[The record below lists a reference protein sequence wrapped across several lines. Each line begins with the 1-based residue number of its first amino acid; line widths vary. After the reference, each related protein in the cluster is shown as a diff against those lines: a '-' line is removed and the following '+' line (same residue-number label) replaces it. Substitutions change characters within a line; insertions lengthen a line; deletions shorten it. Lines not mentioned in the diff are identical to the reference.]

1 MKEKISK
8 NVRRIAPSVIREMA
22 LRASRYRNVI
32 SLGIGEPD
40 FHTPAPISRAAL
52 TDAENG
58 ATHYTPTRGDNELV
72 GALRKYLLRDR
83 GIDLDPSALIVTH
96 GGMGGLT
103 AGLRALLEPGDEA
116 IVPEPCFPSYTPQ
129 IELANGMSVYV
140 PTDFDD
146 GFVVRADRVKA
157 AVTPKS
163 KLMLI
168 NSPNNPTGAV
178 LTAEVL
184 DELARIAVE
193 KDLIVISDEVYDHL
207 VYGGAHDS
215 IYTRP
220 GMAERTLV
228 VNSFSKT
235 FAMTGWRIGF
245 SFGPSWLIEE
255 MLKVAMFFTSCP
267 SSVGQRAA
275 LAALNTDRAVFAA
288 MENEFET
295 RTRFAWERLKAMPG
309 IRVNPASGSFY
320 LFPSI
325 AAITEDD
332 TSFAMDLLDEEQV
345 VVVPGSA
352 FGPSGAG
359 CVRISCTV
367 GISTMSE
374 ALDRIEAFIRRR
386 TE

>member
-8 NVRRIAPSVIREMA
+8 NVHRIASSVIREMA
-22 LRASRYRNVI
+22 LRASKYREVI

-40 FHTPAPISRAAL
+40 FHTPSPICRAAPA
-52 TDAENG
+52 DAENG
-58 ATHYTPTRGDNELV
+58 ATHYTPTRGDDELV
-72 GALRKYLLRDR
+72 QALREYLLRDR
-83 GIDLDPSALIVTH
+83 GIGLDQSAIIVTH

-103 AGLRALLEPGDEA
+103 AGLRALLDPGEEA
-116 IVPEPCFPSYTPQ
+116 IVPEPCFPSYAAQ
-129 IELANGMSVYV
+129 IELANGVCVDV
-140 PTDFDD
+140 PTDFDN
-146 GFVVRADRVKA
+146 GFVVQADRIRA

-178 LTAEVL
+178 ITGRVL
-184 DELARIAVE
+184 DELARIALE
-193 KDLIVISDEVYDHL
+193 HDLIVISDEVYDHL
-207 VYGGAHDS
+207 VYGGTHDS

-235 FAMTGWRIGF
+235 FAMTGWRVGF

-267 SSVGQRAA
+267 SSIGQRAA
-275 LAALNTDRAVFAA
+275 LAALKADRAVFAA
-288 MENEFET
+288 MENEFEE
-295 RTRFAWERLKAMPG
+295 RCHVACERLRAMPG
-309 IRVNPASGSFY
+309 IRINPAAGSFY

-332 TSFAMDLLDEEQV
+332 KSFAMDLLDEEQV

-359 CVRISCTV
+359 CIRISCTV
-367 GISTMSE
+367 GISRLSE
-374 ALDRIEAFIRRR
+374 ALDRIERFIRRR
-386 TE
+386 IG

>member
-8 NVRRIAPSVIREMA
+8 NVRQIVPSVIREMS
-22 LRASRYRNVI
+22 LRAARYREVI

-40 FHTPAPISRAAL
+40 FHTPPPICRAAL
-52 TDAENG
+52 VDAENG
-58 ATHYTPTRGDNELV
+58 ATHYTPTRGDDELV
-72 GALRKYLLRDR
+72 TALQEYLLRDR
-83 GIDLDPSALIVTH
+83 GLDLDQSNIIVTH

-103 AGLRALLEPGDEA
+103 AGLRALLDPGDEA

-129 IELANGMSVYV
+129 IELANAVSVHV

-146 GFVVRADRVKA
+146 GFVVQAGRLEST
-157 AVTPKS
+157 VTPKT

-178 LTAEVL
+178 ITGEVL

-193 KDLIVISDEVYDHL
+193 KNLIVISDEVYDHL
-207 VYGGAHDS
+207 VYNGTHDS

-235 FAMTGWRIGF
+235 FAMTGWRTGF

-267 SSVGQRAA
+267 SSIGQRAG
-275 LAALNTDRAVFAA
+275 LAALNTDRQVFAA

-295 RTRFAWERLKAMPG
+295 RCKFAWERLKAMPG
-309 IRVNPASGSFY
+309 IRINPASGSFY

-359 CVRISCTV
+359 CIRISCTV
-367 GISTMSE
+367 GTSLLSE
-374 ALDRIEAFIRRR
+374 ALDRIEGFIHRRMH
-386 TE
+386 